1 MFHTGKKHIFVSP
14 KCLFIMLIHPELRV
28 HAKNTSTSDD
38 RMFLFPRIKSHC
50 CYFHLVAFVCCCY
63 LLMMTCVQLP
73 VHHVAA
79 VTVASVSAGQSSITA
94 CSIAVSG
101 VASVVAVTSI
111 AQQGVAETVDAA
123 DASSETL
130 SETAVHAVV
139 EAVEF
144 TLVET
149 VLLTVDKAVE
159 GSLQVSVVFP
169 EGVPVA
175 CTLVDAIDC
184 SLVIALYFT
193 LYVAGLLTCHES
205 FLLSVEFSQ
214 RVRIHVATETAH
226 GGVAH
231 ARVHAAYHGRVDGL
245 VELDLGGLDG
255 LHCSGWVTQYC
266 RQAHRQH
273 HQHGSDAQHDHR
285 LFPKTKTT

>member
-1 MFHTGKKHIFVSP
+1 M
-14 KCLFIMLIHPELRV
+14 
-28 HAKNTSTSDD
+28 
-38 RMFLFPRIKSHC
+38 
-50 CYFHLVAFVCCCY
+50 
-63 LLMMTCVQLP
+63 LMMSCVQLP

-79 VTVASVSAGQSSITA
+79 VVVAGVGAGQSSITA

-101 VASVVAVTSI
+101 VAPIVTVTSVS
-111 AQQGVAETVDAA
+111 QQGVAETVDAA

-169 EGVPVA
+169 KDVA
-175 CTLVDAIDC
+175 VVCTLLDAIDC
-184 SLVIALYFT
+184 SLVVALHFT
-193 LYVAGLLTCHES
+193 LYVAGLLACHES
-205 FLLSVEFSQ
+205 FLLSVEFPQ
-214 RVRIHVATETAH
+214 RVRIHVAAETAH

>member
-14 KCLFIMLIHPELRV
+14 KCLFIMPILHPELRV
-28 HAKNTSTSDD
+28 YARNTSTSDD
-38 RMFLFPRIKSHC
+38 RMLLFPRIKSHC
-50 CYFHLVAFVCCCY
+50 CYFHRVAFVCCCCS
-63 LLMMTCVQLP
+63 LLMMSCVQLP

-79 VTVASVSAGQSSITA
+79 VTVASVGAGQSSITA

-149 VLLTVDKAVE
+149 VLLTVDKAV
-159 GSLQVSVVFP
+159 
-169 EGVPVA
+169 
-175 CTLVDAIDC
+175 
-184 SLVIALYFT
+184 
-193 LYVAGLLTCHES
+193 
-205 FLLSVEFSQ
+205 
-214 RVRIHVATETAH
+214 
-226 GGVAH
+226 
-231 ARVHAAYHGRVDGL
+231 
-245 VELDLGGLDG
+245 
-255 LHCSGWVTQYC
+255 
-266 RQAHRQH
+266 
-273 HQHGSDAQHDHR
+273 
-285 LFPKTKTT
+285 